1 MNVLCRFTATSWS
14 FPFIVRCAKYVLW
27 RRDSQPPSQWHARS
41 WISIHPSKTDNEH
54 PSRKDD
60 AIRSFIY
67 LKLISRPGSWLVGI
81 FDLLDDRW
89 MNVLCRFP
97 ATFRSFPFIVRCQ
110 GIPVGKGN
118 KASQPVSERHARSQ
132 TNAQCRGRGGGG
144 GGGDVDEKIS
154 LQNHFSQAWN
164 SLSIPPKQ
172 KFSEE
177 LSFLSNFWG
186 NFLRE
191 FCSILSS
198 FVRFILLVHRSWA
211 KKARRRFDHG
221 APTHDVLHSTAV
233 AAAYVL
239 SPVVSLFTRYFTFL
253 EVFLHGYVKRFV
265 FASLFFVCRCVDV
278 L

>member
-1 MNVLCRFTATSWS
+1 
-14 FPFIVRCAKYVLW
+14 
-27 RRDSQPPSQWHARS
+27 
-41 WISIHPSKTDNEH
+41 
-54 PSRKDD
+54 
-60 AIRSFIY
+60 
-67 LKLISRPGSWLVGI
+67 
-81 FDLLDDRW
+81 

-132 TNAQCRGRGGGG
+132 THAHCRGRRRCR
-144 GGGDVDEKIS
+144 GDVDEKIS
-154 LQNHFSQAWN
+154 LQNHIFQAWN
-164 SLSIPPKQ
+164 SLSIPQ
-172 KFSEE
+172 KNFSEE
-177 LSFLSNFWG
+177 LSFFSNFLG

-191 FCSILSS
+191 FCTILYS

-221 APTHDVLHSTAV
+221 VPTHDGFHSTTV

-253 EVFLHGYVKRFV
+253 EVFLHG
-265 FASLFFVCRCVDV
+265 
-278 L
+278 

>member
-1 MNVLCRFTATSWS
+1 
-14 FPFIVRCAKYVLW
+14 
-27 RRDSQPPSQWHARS
+27 
-41 WISIHPSKTDNEH
+41 
-54 PSRKDD
+54 
-60 AIRSFIY
+60 
-67 LKLISRPGSWLVGI
+67 
-81 FDLLDDRW
+81 

-132 TNAQCRGRGGGG
+132 THAHCRGRRRCR
-144 GGGDVDEKIS
+144 GDVDEKIS
-154 LQNHFSQAWN
+154 LQNHIFQAWN
-164 SLSIPPKQ
+164 SLSIPQ
-172 KFSEE
+172 KNFSEE
-177 LSFLSNFWG
+177 LSFFSNFLG

-191 FCSILSS
+191 FCTILSS

-221 APTHDVLHSTAV
+221 VPTHDGFHSTTV

-253 EVFLHGYVKRFV
+253 EVFLHG
-265 FASLFFVCRCVDV
+265 
-278 L
+278 